1 MIIFVVPSIERS
13 VLKESFLKKSVMS
26 IFPVDKIQMVAVAV
40 VVAAGEEED
49 VVGDGGRWSTL
60 R

>member
-1 MIIFVVPSIERS
+1 
-13 VLKESFLKKSVMS
+13 MS
-26 IFPVDKIQMVAVAV
+26 IFPVDKIQMVAV

>member
-26 IFPVDKIQMVAVAV
+26 IFPVDKIQMVAV